1 MTEFFESMRNW
12 FGEIAGERIEL
23 GTNSVTTLNI
33 IVWSLF
39 IGFLIAIAV
48 SVYHKLVLGSLI
60 SALVRGEVFTEDTAC
75 SAKELGC
82 TSPLVRFALRKNG
95 TFRRVVRMKG
105 DTDAAR
111 CDNSFDEAKFYLPQE
126 NVRRAENLY
135 GKSGLTAGNIILSI
149 VAFLALAIVAFIV
162 IPDLLQMLSN
172 FIAGIT
178 PNDNII

>member
-1 MTEFFESMRNW
+1 MTEFFESIRNW
-12 FGEIAGERIEL
+12 FTGIAGERIEL

-60 SALVRGEVFTEDTAC
+60 SALVRGEAFTEDTAR
-75 SAKELGC
+75 SAAELGC
-82 TSPLVRFALRKNG
+82 KGPLVRFALRKNS

-105 DTDAAR
+105 DTDATR
-111 CDNSFDEAKFYLPQE
+111 CDTSFDEAKFYLPEE
-126 NVRRAENLY
+126 NIRRAENLY
-135 GKSGLTAGNIILSI
+135 GKSGLTLGNVLLS
-149 VAFLALAIVAFIV
+149 VAAFFVLAIVAFIV

-178 PNDNII
+178 PSDNII

>member
-1 MTEFFESMRNW
+1 MMEFFESLRTW
-12 FGEIAGERIEL
+12 FTGIADQRIEL

-60 SALVRGEVFTEDTAC
+60 SALINGEVFTEDTAL
-75 SAKELGC
+75 SAAELRC
-82 TSPLVRFALRKNG
+82 TNPLVRFALRKNS

-105 DTDAAR
+105 DTDAIR
-111 CDNSFDEAKFYLPQE
+111 CDTSFEEAKFYLPEE

-135 GKSGLTAGNIILSI
+135 GKSGLTLGNVLLS
-149 VAFLALAIVAFIV
+149 VGAFFVLALVAFIV
-162 IPDLLQMLSN
+162 SPDLLLMLSN

-178 PNDNII
+178 PGDNII